1 VVSQISF
8 FQEIKDYE
16 PTADED
22 DNPNNPFILTTITNE
37 FEFPV
42 NLYWVEPVSKKRELM
57 QELLGEELDM
67 RVIPGHVFEVCK
79 TTTGEVVH
87 TFQVLSNAKNSYGEV
102 EIEVG
107 PKKQNPEDFVEIK
120 VRETFIHIAYT
131 DVSYFILLT

>member
-1 VVSQISF
+1 MVSPIAS
-8 FQEIKDYE
+8 FQEIKGYE

-57 QELLGEELDM
+57 QEFLGEELNI
-67 RVIPGHVFEVCK
+67 RVIPGHVFEVCR

-87 TFQVLSNAKNSYGEV
+87 TFQVLSSAKNSDGEV

-107 PKKQNPEDFVEIK
+107 PKKQYPGDFVEIK
-120 VRETFIHIAYT
+120 VRETFIRITYI
-131 DVSYFILLT
+131 DVSNFILLT